1 MFRFRLET
9 ILRYRGQFEESEKR
23 ELGKIRFQLSAAE
36 SEKTR
41 SLEAVHQSGLDLDE
55 KKAAGSFTPEDF
67 FLHYEFVEGTKRK
80 VERQNRVIKKIEER
94 ATAQRGKVVEAMR
107 KRQILSTLKSHKH
120 QDYLMD
126 ENRAEQNFLDEI
138 VSTRWKGKDQ

>member
-9 ILRYRGQFEESEKR
+9 ILRYRGQIEESEKR

-36 SEKTR
+36 NEKIR
-41 SLEAVHQSGLDLDE
+41 SMESVHESGMELDK
-55 KKAAGSFTPEDF
+55 KKAAGSFTPEDY

-80 VERQNRVIKKIEER
+80 VEKQNRIIKKIEER
-94 ATAQRGKVVEAMR
+94 AKAQRGKVVDAMR
-107 KRQILSTLKSHKH
+107 KRQVLSTLKSHKY

-126 ENRAEQNFLDEI
+126 ENRAEQNFLDEV

>member
-9 ILRYRGQFEESEKR
+9 ILRYRGQIEESEKR

-36 SEKTR
+36 NEKVR
-41 SLEAVHQSGLDLDE
+41 SIESVHESGMELDK

-67 FLHYEFVEGTKRK
+67 FLHYEFVEGTKKK
-80 VERQNRVIKKIEER
+80 VEKQNRIIKKIEER
-94 ATAQRGKVVEAMR
+94 AKAQRGKVVDAMR
-107 KRQILSTLKSHKH
+107 KRQVLSTLKSHKY

-126 ENRAEQNFLDEI
+126 ENRAEQNFLDEV
-138 VSTRWKGKDQ
+138 VSTRWKGKDR

>member
-9 ILRYRGQFEESEKR
+9 ILRYRGQIEESEKR

-36 SEKTR
+36 NEKVR
-41 SLEAVHQSGLDLDE
+41 SMEAVHESGMALDE

-80 VERQNRVIKKIEER
+80 VEKQNRIIKKIEEK
-94 ATAQRGKVVEAMR
+94 AKVQRGKVVEAMR
-107 KRQILSTLKSHKH
+107 KRQVLSTLKSHKY

-126 ENRAEQNFLDEI
+126 ENRAEQNFLDEV
-138 VSTRWKGKDQ
+138 VSTRWKGKDR

>member
-9 ILRYRGQFEESEKR
+9 ILRYRGQIEESEKR

-36 SEKTR
+36 NEKIR
-41 SLEAVHQSGLDLDE
+41 SIEAVHESGVALD
-55 KKAAGSFTPEDF
+55 KKKTEGSFTPEDF

-80 VERQNRVIKKIEER
+80 VEKQNRIIKKIEEK
-94 ATAQRGKVVEAMR
+94 AKVQRGKVVEAMR
-107 KRQILSTLKSHKH
+107 KRQVLSTLKSHKY

-126 ENRAEQNFLDEI
+126 ENRAEQNFLDEV
-138 VSTRWKGKDQ
+138 VSTRWKGKDR